1 MTGPTSAPG
10 IGSAWPGGRSLTT
23 LPANPKL
30 DLSAAVG
37 QMSYTYRFALSDGV
51 SGQHLGD
58 IHPIRAGTL
67 SHDTSRTVKRSLALR
82 LGKADTAAID
92 TATDRIDVYMTIPGA
107 RNPDRTDGDW
117 PLGRYQFV
125 DDSLRQYTSG
135 MLSDPQLTDE
145 MFLVDQAILRGI
157 SGFGRGVVQVLVELL
172 SALPITFEIEPC
184 PFISA
189 DSWGIGVTRG
199 QILDALSVAGDFWS
213 PWFDNLGVLR
223 FRRTFDPATA
233 VPDIDM
239 DAGYRV
245 IRDDIVRTNDLLSS
259 PNTIIVTS
267 NNSASNEPVVG
278 IATVPVNAPNSVA
291 NRGFAIAKVLDLQLT
306 DAAQAQA
313 VANGIAQRTAIFE
326 QVALSTPADP
336 RHDGYNV
343 IRWQGENWL
352 ELSWSMPLQA
362 GEPMSH
368 TLRRSYLRA
377 GS

>member
-1 MTGPTSAPG
+1 VTNPLATPG
-10 IGSAWPGGRSLTT
+10 VGSAWPGGRALTT
-23 LPANPKL
+23 LPANPAL
-30 DLSAAVG
+30 DLSVAVG
-37 QMSYTYRFALSDGV
+37 QMTYTYRFALSDGV
-51 SGQHLGD
+51 SGEVLGD
-58 IHPIRAGTL
+58 IHPVRTGTL
-67 SHDTSRTVKRSLALR
+67 THDTSRTTKRSLSLN
-82 LGKADTAAID
+82 LGKADTAAVN
-92 TATDRIDVYMTIPGA
+92 TATDRIDVFMTIPGA

-125 DDSLRQYTSG
+125 DDSLRQFSSG
-135 MLSDPQLTDE
+135 VLSDPQLTDE

-157 SGFGRGVVQVLVELL
+157 SGTGRGVVAVLVDLL
-172 SALPITFEIEPC
+172 GELPITFDVEPC

-189 DSWGIGVTRG
+189 DSWGIGTSRG
-199 QILDALSVAGDFWS
+199 QILDALSVAGDYWS

-223 FRRTFDPATA
+223 FRRTFDPAAA
-233 VPDIDM
+233 VADIDM

-267 NNSASNEPVVG
+267 NNAASADPVVG
-278 IATVPVNAPNSVA
+278 VATVPVNAPNSVA
-291 NRGFAIAKVLDLQLT
+291 NRGFAISRVLDLQLS
-306 DAAQAQA
+306 DATQAQA
-313 VANGIAQRTAIFE
+313 VANGLVQRQAIFE

-352 ELSWSMPLQA
+352 ELAWSMPLQP
-362 GEPMSH
+362 GEPMTH
-368 TLRRSYLRA
+368 QMRRSYLRA

>member
-1 MTGPTSAPG
+1 MTEPLATPG
-10 IGSAWPGGRSLTT
+10 VGAAWPGGRTLTT
-23 LPANPKL
+23 LAPNAAL

-37 QMSYTYRFALSDGV
+37 QMTYTYRFALSDGV

-58 IHPIRAGTL
+58 IHPIRTGTL
-67 SHDTSRTVKRSLALR
+67 THDTSRTVKRSLNLQ

-92 TATDRIDVYMTIPGA
+92 TATDRIDLFMTIPGA
-107 RNPDRTDGDW
+107 RNPERTDGDW

-135 MLSDPQLTDE
+135 VLSDPQLTDE
-145 MFLVDQAILRGI
+145 MFLVDQAILKGV
-157 SGFGRGVVQVLVELL
+157 SGTGRPIVEVLVAVL
-172 SALPITFEIEPC
+172 SDLPIIFDLEPT
-184 PFISA
+184 PYESS

-199 QILDALSVAGDFWS
+199 QILDALSVAGDYWA

-223 FRRTFDPATA
+223 FRRTFDPAQA
-233 VPDIDM
+233 IPDIDM

-245 IRDDIVRTNDLLSS
+245 IRDDIVRTNDLLSA

-267 NNSASNEPVVG
+267 NNATSSDPVVG
-278 IATVPVNAPNSVA
+278 VATVPVNAPNSVA
-291 NRGFAIAKVLDLQLT
+291 KRGFVIAKVLDLQLT
-306 DAAQAQA
+306 DANQAQA
-313 VANGIAQRTAIFE
+313 VANGLVQRQAIFE

-352 ELSWSMPLQA
+352 ELAWSMPLQA
-362 GEPMSH
+362 GAPMTH
-368 TLRRSYLRA
+368 TMRRSYLRS

>member
-1 MTGPTSAPG
+1 MTAPTLPTGVGA
-10 IGSAWPGGRSLTT
+10 AWPGGRALTT
-23 LPANPKL
+23 LPTNSGL

-58 IHPIRAGTL
+58 IHPIRTGTL
-67 SHDTSRTVKRSLALR
+67 SHDTSRTVKRSLNLQ
-82 LGKADTAAID
+82 LGKADTSAID
-92 TATDRIDVYMTIPGA
+92 TATDRIDVFMTIPGA
-107 RNPDRTDGDW
+107 PNPGRTDGDW

-125 DDSLRQYTSG
+125 DDSLRQFTSG
-135 MLSDPQLTDE
+135 YLSDPQLTDE
-145 MFLVDQAILRGI
+145 MFLVDQAILRGV
-157 SGFGRGVVQVLVELL
+157 SGFGRGVVEVLVEVL
-172 SALPITFEIEPC
+172 SDLPITFEIEPS

-199 QILDALSVAGDFWS
+199 QILDALAVAGDFWA
-213 PWFDNLGVLR
+213 PWFDNSGVMR
-223 FRRTFDPATA
+223 FRRTFDPALA
-233 VPDIDM
+233 IPDIDM

-267 NNSASNEPVVG
+267 NNSSSSEPVVG
-278 IATVPVNAPNSVA
+278 VATVPVNAPNSVA
-291 NRGFAIAKVLDLQLT
+291 KRRFAIAKVFDLQLT
-306 DAAQAQA
+306 DATQAQA
-313 VANGIAQRTAIFE
+313 VANGLVQRQAIFE

-352 ELSWSMPLQA
+352 ELAWSMPLEA
-362 GEPMSH
+362 GSPSTHVM
-368 TLRRSYLRA
+368 RRSYLRA